1 MELNITQNATN
12 TPSGLECTEGDLT
25 NPLSLMLQGLLGLIA
40 FAFLII
46 KRQLEPANIRR
57 SWFVWLCDSSKQGW
71 SMAII
76 HVANVALCESS
87 HGSVSQVDPCTCYF
101 SVFGL
106 DTTIGLVFIWIGIKS
121 LECCC
126 TRLNW
131 LDGLEFGVYFRP
143 NKSKRKSRSRQNS
156 RNRTLPTQPS
166 VSEMQERQRI
176 KNFSV
181 HTYVVQVACFI
192 IVAMML
198 KVLVW
203 GLLQLRFIDQ
213 VFVHAMQLIG
223 RITWDKNSE
232 IALVIFILPLIMN
245 CIMFWVVDSILMKGS
260 SCLDVLKNVLLCRRN
275 PTDIDKNEPIK
286 RFRT

>member
-1 MELNITQNATN
+1 
-12 TPSGLECTEGDLT
+12 
-25 NPLSLMLQGLLGLIA
+25 
-40 FAFLII
+40 
-46 KRQLEPANIRR
+46 
-57 SWFVWLCDSSKQGW
+57 
-71 SMAII
+71 MAII

-203 GLLQLRFIDQ
+203 GLLQLQFIDQ

-260 SCLDVLKNVLLCRRN
+260 SCLDVLKNFLLCRRN
-275 PTDIDKNEPIK
+275 PTTYTDVSEEDEPFKNKQQNNQFNDNPNRGNAIPTATSLSEQV
-286 RFRT
+286 FF